1 MGCRVDF
8 DTRQKYHEDRLFRNH
23 QKQIEAQQLQ
33 QNRWFKPQ
41 IQPKTEQILS
51 QARPELLDED
61 QTDRSNRLWKID
73 SEEKA
78 VKIKELEEEFYGQIS
93 FSPQI
98 NPISKLFGRKS
109 SIDELYENQTGKHSM
124 NVLKLKIEAEC
135 NEECTFQP
143 KINEYSKEIAS
154 EKNDTYELLYNRY
167 YENHKT
173 KGYAESPKDV
183 PTERKSRGVCSLG
196 RINFEQPEK
205 MVSEIHLHRLEKE
218 NRRQQ
223 ELILREVEE
232 LQDCTF
238 HPDLRQNQSFAVATS
253 PKRDGESPV
262 VIKGLA
268 RHMELKELS
277 QKLKKEQ
284 LDREYAAF
292 HVIRVDDY
300 RRPEDGS
307 TIVQVTG
314 STVMRHRI

>member
-1 MGCRVDF
+1 M
-8 DTRQKYHEDRLFRNH
+8 
-23 QKQIEAQQLQ
+23 
-33 QNRWFKPQ
+33 
-41 IQPKTEQILS
+41 
-51 QARPELLDED
+51 
-61 QTDRSNRLWKID
+61 WKID

-78 VKIKELEEEFYGQIS
+78 VKMKELQDEFYGQIS

-109 SIDELYENQTGKHSM
+109 SIDDLYENQTGKHSI
-124 NVLKLKIEAEC
+124 NLLKLKVEAEC
-135 NEECTFQP
+135 NQECTFMP

-154 EKNDTYELLYNRY
+154 EKDDSYDILYNRY

-173 KGYAESPKDV
+173 QGFAESP
-183 PTERKSRGVCSLG
+183 TELHTDKKSRGIYSLG
-196 RINFEQPEK
+196 RINFQQPEK
-205 MVSEIHLHRLEKE
+205 MASEIQLHRLEKE

-238 HPDLRQNQSFAVATS
+238 HPDLHQNQSFAIITS
-253 PKRDGESPV
+253 QNGESESPV
-262 VIKGLA
+262 VIKGFA

-284 LDREYAAF
+284 LDREHAAF
-292 HVIRVDDY
+292 HVTKVDEY

-307 TIVQVTG
+307 TIVQVICCI
-314 STVMRHRI
+314 VIYIIIY